1 MIHLQK
7 HNSINWKCIGGIIL
21 QIPISLCYKM
31 LKKTIATELGGD
43 AGMEYQHINREYAI
57 SSSCN
62 VRVVSFYEDTI
73 GVLMGLWV
81 LSNCH
86 QIADCLTIRNSED
99 VLLGDKA
106 VSSVKTMIIFIC
118 TCHPVN

>member
-1 MIHLQK
+1 
-7 HNSINWKCIGGIIL
+7 
-21 QIPISLCYKM
+21 
-31 LKKTIATELGGD
+31 
-43 AGMEYQHINREYAI
+43 MEYQLINREYAI
-57 SSSCN
+57 SSPSTI
-62 VRVVSFYEDTI
+62 RVESFYENTI
-73 GVLMGLWV
+73 GVLKGLWV

-99 VLLGDKA
+99 ILLGDKA